1 MILLDFYGG
10 VLLVL
15 QCMEAAWYGRYIC
28 SHASVR
34 LERYSRTSTSTVND
48 EQVMH
53 VHNGRV
59 AIILYIL
66 QISTLTSSHEL
77 S

>member
-1 MILLDFYGG
+1 MVWALYM
-10 VLLVL
+10 LVTSISSR
-15 QCMEAAWYGRYIC
+15 G
-28 SHASVR
+28 
-34 LERYSRTSTSTVND
+34 YSSTSTVND

-66 QISTLTSSHEL
+66 QVRTQPEIIIE
-77 S
+77 